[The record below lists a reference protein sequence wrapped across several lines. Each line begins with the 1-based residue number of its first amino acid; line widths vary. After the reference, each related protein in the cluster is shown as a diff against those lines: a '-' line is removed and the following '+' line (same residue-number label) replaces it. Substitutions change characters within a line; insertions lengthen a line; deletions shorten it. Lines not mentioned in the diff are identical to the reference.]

1 MPAPTMTFNA
11 AGNILTSQA
20 LALSGTVTSAVM
32 DFSTKFEGQ
41 LTIKNTPGAAIAAT
55 RGLKIECFAQYGTGP
70 STSLIAQIL
79 YQLQSLT
86 ASTAEST
93 ILFLPSGK
101 WTVKLT
107 NLDATNAVTIEVTSA
122 TIDTIA

>member
-11 AGNILTSQA
+11 AGNILTSQT

-55 RGLKIECFAQYGTGP
+55 RGVKIECFAQYGTGP
-70 STSLIAQIL
+70 STSTVAQLL

-86 ASTAEST
+86 ASTLEST

-107 NLDATNAVTIEVTSA
+107 NLDTTNAVTIEVTSA

>member
-55 RGLKIECFAQYGTGP
+55 RGLKIECFAQYGTVP